1 MLHKLTKTEKTL
13 DQNLKILHELEIRRG
28 YSQDYFSSKWNRQ
41 KRIQK
46 EVIGDTNLQQLQNQL
61 SELIDYEEEL
71 RESK

>member
-28 YSQDYFSSKWNRQ
+28 YSQDYFSSEWNRQ